1 MYTKSG
7 YIGLAVNPL
16 GLGMQGFGPFL
27 PCISGPPYQQDR
39 PMRINSQRV
48 AERMEERGITIQ
60 DLRRRTNGKS
70 WKNMARLL
78 RGQTKMAAFDIMGDV
93 MRELEM
99 SPNEFLIDREDR
111 EWPRS
116 QKLFDRVFG
125 QR

>member
-1 MYTKSG
+1 
-7 YIGLAVNPL
+7 
-16 GLGMQGFGPFL
+16 
-27 PCISGPPYQQDR
+27 
-39 PMRINSQRV
+39 MRINSQRV
-48 AERMEERGITIQ
+48 SERMEERGITIQ

-70 WKNMARLL
+70 WKNMARLI
-78 RGQTKMAAFDIMGDV
+78 RGETKMASFDIMGDV

-99 SPNEFLIDREDR
+99 SPNEFLIDREDQ

>member
-1 MYTKSG
+1 
-7 YIGLAVNPL
+7 
-16 GLGMQGFGPFL
+16 
-27 PCISGPPYQQDR
+27 
-39 PMRINSQRV
+39 MRINAKRV
-48 AERMEERGITIQ
+48 SERMEERGITIQ

-70 WKNMARLL
+70 WKNMARLI
-78 RGQTKMAAFDIMGDV
+78 RGETKMASFDIMGDV

-99 SPNEFLIDREDR
+99 APNEFLIDREDQ

>member
-1 MYTKSG
+1 
-7 YIGLAVNPL
+7 
-16 GLGMQGFGPFL
+16 
-27 PCISGPPYQQDR
+27 
-39 PMRINSQRV
+39 MRINAKRV
-48 AERMEERGITIQ
+48 SERMEERGITIQ

-70 WKNMARLL
+70 WKNMARLI